1 MKEEGL
7 MMLVEKMNCRYLD
20 ELFSEE
26 TKEELLKSNHIQEVI
41 LSNTTFITRGLG
53 VFYKNGLEIY
63 IDTLLSD
70 DLEVMGLEIHSNDNK
85 VSLQWPG
92 TLAINKLITALK
104 EQGK

>member
-1 MKEEGL
+1 MTL
-7 MMLVEKMNCRYLD
+7 EKINHTYLNN
-20 ELFSEE
+20 LFSEE
-26 TKEELLKSNHIQEVI
+26 TKEELLKCNNIEEVI

-70 DLEVMGLEIHSNDNK
+70 NLEVIGLEVHSNDNK

-92 TLAINKLITALK
+92 ILEINNLIYSLK
-104 EQGK
+104 SLGQAKTYNKD